1 MTKAM
6 LSPDLTLYTALRS
19 IIAAYPKRSA
29 VVFEGQT
36 LTYRELG
43 ERIDN
48 LAAELR
54 SLGVGPGDKV
64 AVILSNCLEFVYAFF
79 APAALG
85 AVVVPINS
93 VYRQKEIQ
101 HILGDS
107 ESSVVITEARPM
119 GNNMAAILEA
129 ARPALPKLKHV
140 IMRGE
145 ATGGAVSL
153 DSLSRPTAPFSP
165 EQVSPNDLC
174 ALIYT
179 SGTTGVPKAVMQS
192 HRSMIAA
199 VRYGESTIKESL
211 SFSFLL
217 KLVRTYDMRFL
228 RWGLAHKTVL
238 SPTAM
243 HTLVGYAAL
252 IYGLLYGFRV
262 VVAERFHPAKVLAL
276 IEREH
281 VNVIM
286 ATPTMVAALLDSQ
299 EFAQH
304 KLSSLL
310 YITMGAAPCPPD
322 LVRRAR
328 AAFGCPVIIAFGATE
343 IGGATLVTRMTDSE
357 TAQTETIGR
366 LLPGIE
372 AKVVDE
378 QHQEVPRGQTGELA
392 MRLPSVMLGYYNAP
406 DLNAQVFDQDGWYY
420 TGDLATMDEQG
431 LFRIVG
437 RQKDL
442 IIRGGQNVYPAEIEN
457 HLMSKPGI
465 LNVAVVGVPDQ
476 LAGERIWAFVVPQAD
491 AQLTPAQVQGYCR
504 GELVPYKVP
513 DQVRIVEEL
522 PMTSSG
528 KVQKFLLR
536 ERAQQER
543 EQADGAAPA
552 VPNRLA

>member
-1 MTKAM
+1 
-6 LSPDLTLYTALRS
+6 
-19 IIAAYPKRSA
+19 
-29 VVFEGQT
+29 
-36 LTYRELG
+36 
-43 ERIDN
+43 
-48 LAAELR
+48 
-54 SLGVGPGDKV
+54 
-64 AVILSNCLEFVYAFF
+64 LSNCLEFVYAFF

-93 VYRQKEIQ
+93 IYRQKEIQ
-101 HILGDS
+101 HILEDS

-153 DSLSRPTAPFSP
+153 DSLSAGTGAFSP
-165 EQVSPNDLC
+165 ANVSPNDLC

-199 VRYGESTIKESL
+199 VRYGESSIKEAL
-211 SFSFLL
+211 SFSSLL
-217 KLVRTYDMRFL
+217 KLIRTYDARFL

-299 EFAQH
+299 EFDRR
-304 KLSSLL
+304 KLTSLL

-328 AAFGCPVIIAFGATE
+328 AAFGCPVVIAFGATE

-378 QHQEVPRGQTGELA
+378 QHREVPRGQTGELA
-392 MRLPSVMLGYYNAP
+392 MRLPSIMLGYYNAP

-457 HLMSKPGI
+457 HLMGKPGI

-491 AQLTPAQVQGYCR
+491 AQLKPADIQGYCR
-504 GELVPYKVP
+504 GELAPYKVP

-536 ERAQQER
+536 ERAAQER
-543 EQADGAAPA
+543 EQTAATAPVA
-552 VPNRLA
+552 PSSAS